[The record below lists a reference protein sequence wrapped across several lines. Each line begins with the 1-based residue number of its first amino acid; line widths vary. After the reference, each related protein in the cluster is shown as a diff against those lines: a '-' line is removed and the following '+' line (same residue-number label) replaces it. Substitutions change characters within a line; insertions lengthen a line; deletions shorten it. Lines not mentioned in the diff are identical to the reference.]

1 MFKLIKQLIGL
12 AIIAGLI
19 FLALSLWK
27 GGKPFRWFG
36 EKSEIAGEVI
46 KKKSEE
52 LGKEADNIKKKTND
66 VHGTTKKVTE
76 GVRKA
81 GEKVKEVTGIGSKD

>member
-12 AIIAGLI
+12 TIIAGLI

-52 LGKEADNIKKKTND
+52 IGKEADDIKKKTDN
-66 VHGTTKKVTE
+66 VQSTTKKVADS
-76 GVRKA
+76 VKKA
-81 GEKVKEVTGIGSKD
+81 GEKVKEVTGIGNKE